1 MTQAKPS
8 RVVIVSDF
16 SKVRGGA
23 SKLAV
28 LQAELLAKQRI
39 PVTFFCGDEGDR
51 MPSGITLEALGGQ
64 RLLDQ
69 SALSAAAS
77 GIWNRDAEQRLTD
90 WISRNDDPDTIYHV
104 HGYHQTLSP
113 SVLRPL
119 QQVKKRTVMHAHD
132 YFLSCPNGAYF
143 DFRDRKT
150 CTRRAMSPACLARH
164 CDKRNYGQKLWRVS
178 RQAVQNR
185 LRGQLLPEVTTVL
198 IHRDMEH
205 RLFPGGAPGA
215 VAAIPNPVEPLLS
228 EPVISRKNDEFL
240 YVGDIHA
247 YKGVFL
253 LAEAG
258 RQAGVKL
265 RFVGDGE
272 DLQELKATY
281 PEHRFDGWQDQKGL
295 RRAMQE
301 ARMLVAP
308 TLGPEPFGLAP
319 VEALLCGVPV
329 LASDSLLLS
338 RDICMKKMGTSFA
351 AGDTGALGATL
362 VDLSMDDDKIAQ
374 MASNA
379 QSGGHSISLSPAAW
393 CKALIGLYRT
403 ILQDEDDSPRAEHDY
418 AKAAS

>member
-1 MTQAKPS
+1 MTRGKPS
-8 RVVIVSDF
+8 RVVILSDF
-16 SKVRGGA
+16 SKVHGGA

-28 LQAELLAKQRI
+28 LQAELLSKRRI
-39 PVTFFCGDEGDR
+39 AVTFFCGDEGDQ
-51 MPSGITLEALGGQ
+51 MPAGVSLEALGGQ

-69 SALSAAAS
+69 SAVSAAAS
-77 GIWNRDAEQRLTD
+77 GIWNREAEQRLTD

-119 QQVKKRTVMHAHD
+119 LRVKQRTVMHAHD
-132 YFLSCPNGAYF
+132 YFLSCPNGAFF

-150 CTRRAMSPACLARH
+150 CTRRAMSPACLARN

-185 LRGQLLPEVTTVL
+185 ARGKLLPEVTTVL

-205 RLFPGGAPGA
+205 RLFPGGASGPV
-215 VAAIPNPVEPLLS
+215 VALPNPVEPLLP
-228 EPVISRKNDEFL
+228 EPVISQKNNEFL
-240 YVGDIHA
+240 YVGDVHA

-272 DLQELKATY
+272 DLEQLKTTY

-295 RRAMQE
+295 RRAMKE

-319 VEALLCGVPV
+319 VEALLCDIPV

-338 RDICMKKMGTSFA
+338 RDICMKKMGASFI
-351 AGDTGALGATL
+351 AGDVGALGAAL

-379 QSGGHSISLSPAAW
+379 RPGGRALSLSPVAW
-393 CKALIGLYRT
+393 CQALLGLYRT
-403 ILQDEDDSPRAEHDY
+403 ILQGLEGGSKPEQNY
-418 AKAAS
+418 ANVAS